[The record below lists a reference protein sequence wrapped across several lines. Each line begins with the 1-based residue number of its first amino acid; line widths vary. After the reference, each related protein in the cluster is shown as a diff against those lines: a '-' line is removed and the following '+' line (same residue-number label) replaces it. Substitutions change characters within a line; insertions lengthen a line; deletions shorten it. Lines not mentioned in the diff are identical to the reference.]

1 MRSRG
6 EHRTTR
12 GTLLFPQEVGF
23 LRRLTL
29 AAALP
34 GPGFSQGPPMS
45 HFYLGREGRVQK
57 PAS

>member
-6 EHRTTR
+6 EHLTTK
-12 GTLLFPQEVGF
+12 GTLLFPQKVGF
-23 LRRLTL
+23 PRRLTL

-45 HFYLGREGRVQK
+45 HFYLDWEGRVQK
-57 PAS
+57 HAS